1 MESIDRLLA
10 ELKAEYQESQ
20 KAAELKR
27 QSAMPAEQPSPEA
40 LVPSTQTIKTVNKT
54 LDSGTFDSDLAQIK
68 AEYEAQ
74 DKAQEVAKQELL
86 KAEYE
91 AQNKAQEVVKQE
103 QLKPEPN
110 KAQEIVKEQQF
121 KPEYK
126 EPNKAQEIVK
136 QQQLKPEYKEPN
148 KAQEIV
154 KQEQPLAENVVQKQ
168 SHVQTHREKV
178 RQAQVWLKNLNKNS
192 DEGYW
197 FDQFAFKYSSRID
210 AAIDYLQAVNEF
222 D

>member
-27 QSAMPAEQPSPEA
+27 QSAMPAEPPSQEA
-40 LVPSTQTIKTVNKT
+40 LVPSTQTIKAVNKN
-54 LDSGTFDSDLAQIK
+54 LDSGTFDRDLAQIK

-74 DKAQEVAKQELL
+74 DKVQEVAKQELL

-103 QLKPEPN
+103 QLKPEQN
-110 KAQEIVKEQQF
+110 KAQKIVKQEQL
-121 KPEYK
+121 KVEYK
-126 EPNKAQEIVK
+126 EPNKV
-136 QQQLKPEYKEPN
+136 
-148 KAQEIV
+148 QEIV
-154 KQEQPLAENVVQKQ
+154 KQEQPLTEKVVQKQ